1 MSARKRQRLLTAF
14 VDIDSSD
21 TDSTIPSSSYSSNTN
36 EEVENESSHCRARR
50 KFLPRWKCLFPW
62 VEMDNED
69 KLYCRECRAAG
80 MKNDFAIGKLRPA
93 KGWKKEYLRR
103 HAESSDHSRF
113 AVQAIAI
120 AKTAGSVFKTPKLL
134 SSERE
139 TMGLLFNVHFLTTNG
154 LSMNKG
160 APLHALFDFHLS
172 FHKDQYQQTPIK
184 VDLEL
189 EEQSSL
195 SIATSSSQFQLSR
208 SHRSTYSTWEFVHAL
223 NAVTEA
229 QDVGN
234 LQKARYFSLLLDE
247 SNDITCA
254 KNLMI
259 YCQFLNAYRK
269 KIELKFMKLLA
280 LQECDAMS
288 IFTSV
293 VKYFEE
299 IQVSMDKLI
308 MFTSDGASVMLGC
321 ENGVQAKLKSVV
333 PHLVEFHCVAHRE
346 ALSVSQAYKSV
357 GYFVQIES
365 ILRAIYS
372 YFTHSSVRT
381 ERLKLVFK
389 VLNKKFIR
397 LQKLFDIRW
406 LSRLEAV
413 RAIVRSYDALVTYFN
428 DQSTGD
434 VTADGIAK
442 RLKKYR
448 FILSLHFLCDVLGTL
463 GKLNKTFQMPTYH
476 PCDAHRKVNEVIKAL
491 ENRYLQEQVRWGP
504 YATECIQGIARHTII
519 VEETEVPKQTEEKKK
534 LEKDVGSFV
543 KAVVDNLMARFPS
556 RELIQAVKLFDPK
569 TVPSSDIDCAAY
581 GEDDL
586 QVLTSQYSS
595 FVDHNQ
601 CSLEWDTLKH
611 CMKISYSKHSFREFV
626 LKLATDESL
635 ITQYPSLS
643 KLAEIILI
651 YPASTSEVE
660 RGFSYQNAIKN
671 KFRNRLGEHHLDQLV
686 RLRLNAPK
694 ASEFPFRE
702 AYRNWVDAKHR
713 RYVIPLP
720 EKQNMDSDDSDS
732 SSESDTE
739 E

>member
-1 MSARKRQRLLTAF
+1 
-14 VDIDSSD
+14 
-21 TDSTIPSSSYSSNTN
+21 
-36 EEVENESSHCRARR
+36 
-50 KFLPRWKCLFPW
+50 
-62 VEMDNED
+62 
-69 KLYCRECRAAG
+69 
-80 MKNDFAIGKLRPA
+80 
-93 KGWKKEYLRR
+93 
-103 HAESSDHSRF
+103 
-113 AVQAIAI
+113 
-120 AKTAGSVFKTPKLL
+120 
-134 SSERE
+134 
-139 TMGLLFNVHFLTTNG
+139 MGLLFNVHFLTTNG

-172 FHKDQYQQTPIK
+172 FHKDQYQQTPIE
-184 VDLEL
+184 VDLGL

-365 ILRAIYS
+365 ILSAIYS
-372 YFTHSSVRT
+372 YFAHSSVRT

-463 GKLNKTFQMPTYH
+463 GQLNKTFQMPTYH
-476 PCDAHRKVNEVIKAL
+476 PCDAHRKVNEVIKTL

-569 TVPSSDIDCAAY
+569 TVSSSDIDCVAY

-611 CMKISYSKHSFREFV
+611 CMKISYSKHSF
-626 LKLATDESL
+626 
-635 ITQYPSLS
+635 
-643 KLAEIILI
+643 
-651 YPASTSEVE
+651 
-660 RGFSYQNAIKN
+660 
-671 KFRNRLGEHHLDQLV
+671 
-686 RLRLNAPK
+686 
-694 ASEFPFRE
+694 
-702 AYRNWVDAKHR
+702 
-713 RYVIPLP
+713 
-720 EKQNMDSDDSDS
+720 
-732 SSESDTE
+732 
-739 E
+739 

>member
-14 VDIDSSD
+14 VDINSSD

-172 FHKDQYQQTPIK
+172 FHKDQYQQTPIE

-189 EEQSSL
+189 DEQSSL

-299 IQVSMDKLI
+299 IKVSMDKLI

-372 YFTHSSVRT
+372 YFAHSSVRT

-463 GKLNKTFQMPTYH
+463 GQLNKTFQMPTYH

-504 YATECIQGIARHTII
+504 YATECIQGIAHHTII

-611 CMKISYSKHSFREFV
+611 CMKISYS
-626 LKLATDESL
+626 
-635 ITQYPSLS
+635 
-643 KLAEIILI
+643 
-651 YPASTSEVE
+651 
-660 RGFSYQNAIKN
+660 
-671 KFRNRLGEHHLDQLV
+671 
-686 RLRLNAPK
+686 
-694 ASEFPFRE
+694 
-702 AYRNWVDAKHR
+702 
-713 RYVIPLP
+713 
-720 EKQNMDSDDSDS
+720 
-732 SSESDTE
+732 
-739 E
+739 

>member
-103 HAESSDHSRF
+103 HAESRDHSRF

-120 AKTAGSVFKTPKLL
+120 AKTAGSVFKMPKLL

-172 FHKDQYQQTPIK
+172 FHKDQYQQTPIE

-208 SHRSTYSTWEFVHAL
+208 SHRSIYSTWEFVHAL

-308 MFTSDGASVMLGC
+308 MFTSDGASVMLEC

-333 PHLVEFHCVAHRE
+333 SHLVEFHCVAHRE
-346 ALSVSQAYKSV
+346 VLSVSQAYKSV

-372 YFTHSSVRT
+372 YFAHSSVRT

-413 RAIVRSYDALVTYFN
+413 RAIVHSYDALVTYFN

-463 GKLNKTFQMPTYH
+463 GQLNKTFQMPMYH

-660 RGFSYQNAIKN
+660 RGFSYQNAI
-671 KFRNRLGEHHLDQLV
+671 
-686 RLRLNAPK
+686 
-694 ASEFPFRE
+694 
-702 AYRNWVDAKHR
+702 
-713 RYVIPLP
+713 
-720 EKQNMDSDDSDS
+720 
-732 SSESDTE
+732 
-739 E
+739 

>member
-1 MSARKRQRLLTAF
+1 ML
-14 VDIDSSD
+14 I
-21 TDSTIPSSSYSSNTN
+21 
-36 EEVENESSHCRARR
+36 E
-50 KFLPRWKCLFPW
+50 
-62 VEMDNED
+62 
-69 KLYCRECRAAG
+69 
-80 MKNDFAIGKLRPA
+80 
-93 KGWKKEYLRR
+93 
-103 HAESSDHSRF
+103 
-113 AVQAIAI
+113 
-120 AKTAGSVFKTPKLL
+120 
-134 SSERE
+134 
-139 TMGLLFNVHFLTTNG
+139 
-154 LSMNKG
+154 
-160 APLHALFDFHLS
+160 
-172 FHKDQYQQTPIK
+172 
-184 VDLEL
+184 
-189 EEQSSL
+189 
-195 SIATSSSQFQLSR
+195 
-208 SHRSTYSTWEFVHAL
+208 
-223 NAVTEA
+223 
-229 QDVGN
+229 
-234 LQKARYFSLLLDE
+234 
-247 SNDITCA
+247 
-254 KNLMI
+254 
-259 YCQFLNAYRK
+259 K

-372 YFTHSSVRT
+372 YFAHSSVRT

-463 GKLNKTFQMPTYH
+463 GQLNKTFQMPTYH

-601 CSLEWDTLKH
+601 CSLEWDILKH

-694 ASEFPFRE
+694 ASEFPFHE